1 MTPDDFD
8 LARSLR
14 DALRTHGYQI
24 KSLNDKR
31 GAWTFDPEGD
41 NSSAALIPR
50 LDDPAWAA
58 TLLDLLP
65 GEPILTRSGEEW
77 VCGIYAGRE
86 YTGRGSSPT
95 IAAARAFVARRTE
108 T

>member
-14 DALRTHGYQI
+14 DALWARGYRI
-24 KSLNDKR
+24 KVLLDKR
-31 GAWTFDPEGD
+31 GAWTFDGNGD
-41 NSSAALIPR
+41 GSASSLIPR

-86 YTGRGSSPT
+86 YTGRGASPT
-95 IAAARAFVARRTE
+95 VAVARAFVAWRTAD
-108 T
+108 